1 LLMIHNTNLIE
12 GFMTSLFSINRYY
25 GITQNPST
33 KDFVIIMKYYKYD
46 LKHYISENFNSIKW
60 NQKLGILQQVIYA
73 LDIIHHQGIIHRD
86 FHSGNILCKNE
97 YDIVINDL
105 GISKLSTE
113 SLNNDNK
120 YYGIIPYIAPEI
132 FQGQKY
138 KKYSEASDIYSF
150 SMIMWELMVGRRP
163 FWDRDYN
170 TSLIIDICDNIRPP
184 IVTNA
189 PEGYI
194 KLMQEC
200 WQSDPKLR
208 PTAEVIFSII
218 DKIILNEE
226 KSATIV
232 IKSPDVG
239 PIITS
244 NNESKL
250 INYDK
255 SKRSLQ
261 SRSISGES
269 IYDSNYSGNVND
281 INTKKFKFNES
292 YNNESDK
299 NKYIS
304 NALEFDISESLY

>member
-1 LLMIHNTNLIE
+1 MSKAKCDEWLYELIGSTDNIITIIDKLFILLNKIQNE
-12 GFMTSLFSINRYY
+12 GRSFDETKHILNICISLSTRSTEYIFNWLNEN
-25 GITQNPST
+25 QNES
-33 KDFVIIMKYYKYD
+33 KYV
-46 LKHYISENFNSIKW
+46 LF
-60 NQKLGILQQVIYA
+60 LGIFYYYYTLN
-73 LDIIHHQGIIHRD
+73 LDKNTSNKGFKCLIKTASYHPIAQLYLGIIHRD

-226 KSATIV
+226 KS
-232 IKSPDVG
+232 
-239 PIITS
+239 
-244 NNESKL
+244 
-250 INYDK
+250 
-255 SKRSLQ
+255 
-261 SRSISGES
+261 ES